1 MKPRALSKYVLDHL
15 RPLTDAEME
24 VYPRDKSGGLIFAKG
39 DICRGGLI
47 KRWNSQ
53 TNRKKISVGKNFCNS
68 HIHLKVCC
76 LWK

>member
-24 VYPRDKSGGLIFAKG
+24 VYPTDKSNGLIFAKG

-47 KRWNSQ
+47 KR
-53 TNRKKISVGKNFCNS
+53 
-68 HIHLKVCC
+68 
-76 LWK
+76 

>member
-15 RPLTDAEME
+15 RPLIDAEME
-24 VYPRDKSGGLIFAKG
+24 VYQRDKSNGLIFANFHLKVLG

-53 TNRKKISVGKNFCNS
+53 TNKQTNKTKDFCR
-68 HIHLKVCC
+68 
-76 LWK
+76 